1 MYKARKYSLWTFKL
15 QEKTKIKKVGRLQSL
30 EVKKS
35 SLQIQTSGTGREY
48 NTY

>member
-30 EVKKS
+30 EVKKIQS
-35 SLQIQTSGTGREY
+35 S
-48 NTY
+48 NTDLWHW